1 MNIRFRTVLDTLL
14 SGCGHSHIER
24 NLLRARQC
32 MANRLDSAL
41 RILESLEPSELSGRD
56 TRAQYAVLYAEAAD
70 RAGVAAA
77 CDSLLLHAREYYR
90 QQPHEVRN
98 FCRTLYYLGR
108 GKLRQGDKPGALRQ
122 FLEVEEHLRRID
134 EPRYLG
140 LLYLRIGDIYR
151 SELNSYG
158 PTVTIGKPVT
168 CSCVRKTGSIRPRH
182 YWV

>member
-1 MNIRFRTVLDTLL
+1 MNIRFSYCFWILLL

-77 CDSLLLHAREYYR
+77 CDSLLLHAR
-90 QQPHEVRN
+90 Q
-98 FCRTLYYLGR
+98 
-108 GKLRQGDKPGALRQ
+108 
-122 FLEVEEHLRRID
+122 
-134 EPRYLG
+134 
-140 LLYLRIGDIYR
+140 
-151 SELNSYG
+151 
-158 PTVTIGKPVT
+158 
-168 CSCVRKTGSIRPRH
+168 
-182 YWV
+182 